1 MDLLYQESYDVF
13 LSLVFFKYYY
23 YVCSLT
29 NIYMLVLFK
38 KFTNKKFR
46 FLIKFILNASRFH

>member
-1 MDLLYQESYDVF
+1 MDLMCQESNDVF
-13 LSLVFFKYYY
+13 LSLVFFKYY

-38 KFTNKKFR
+38 KFTNKSLDF
-46 FLIKFILNASRFH
+46 

>member
-1 MDLLYQESYDVF
+1 MDLLCHESHDVF

-29 NIYMLVLFK
+29 NIYMLVIFK
-38 KFTNKKFR
+38 KFTNKSLDF
-46 FLIKFILNASRFH
+46 ITFILMPGFC